1 MMEKLNESRAGI
13 RCSNA
18 KKRREGGKK
27 RKKSV
32 DSASSGE
39 WVCDRLP
46 QLPRRL
52 RGRVGKKGALGLC
65 QNYINISERRRS
77 PPLRLLSQKR

>member
-1 MMEKLNESRAGI
+1 MNQERESGVAMPKREEKG
-13 RCSNA
+13 
-18 KKRREGGKK
+18 KKK

-65 QNYINISERRRS
+65 QNYINISERRKRRRRS
-77 PPLRLLSQKR
+77 QPLRLLSQKR